1 MDGEEEVYNDET
13 NEYEEGTE
21 CDGYGNF
28 GCDEGEM
35 TYGSDGP
42 SWVEII
48 RHDERKAD
56 RQKSKDEYPG
66 DEEVIK
72 QVASYMKRMDD
83 PRLAYQQMQADFPH
97 MGRGQR
103 SKILGKASKLAFGEN
118 INEGEERSIIRDACI
133 EKLVD
138 EFRGEERQFENKAI

>member
-1 MDGEEEVYNDET
+1 MVAMD
-13 NEYEEGTE
+13 
-21 CDGYGNF
+21 
-28 GCDEGEM
+28 
-35 TYGSDGP
+35 P

-103 SKILGKASKLAFGEN
+103 SEILGKASKLAFGEN

-138 EFRGEERQFENKAI
+138 EFRGEEHQFENLGDLEYAIYSELERLDVEDCVDPKYGSGRTTYRQLC

>member
-1 MDGEEEVYNDET
+1 
-13 NEYEEGTE
+13 
-21 CDGYGNF
+21 
-28 GCDEGEM
+28 M

-56 RQKSKDEYPG
+56 RQKSKRRISG

-83 PRLAYQQMQADFPH
+83 PRLAYQQMQADLPH

-103 SKILGKASKLAFGEN
+103 SGLLAKAKQ
-118 INEGEERSIIRDACI
+118 ISIWR
-133 EKLVD
+133 KY
-138 EFRGEERQFENKAI
+138 